1 MEQRNNSD
9 AFLAFSRTFQ
19 FLAWTVIGI
28 LQLAGNEISTEV
40 FTLMWISLILYII
53 KP

>member
-1 MEQRNNSD
+1 MKQKNNSD

-19 FLAWTVIGI
+19 FFAWTEIGI
-28 LQLAGNEISTEV
+28 LQLAENEISTEI